1 MTQNNFHKETAYFA
15 SGCFW
20 GTQYH
25 LEKVKGV
32 DSTHVGYMGGT
43 IDNPSYPEVK
53 TGTTG
58 HVETVEVIFDP
69 SQTSFEQLVR
79 LYFETHDFTQVG

>member
-1 MTQNNFHKETAYFA
+1 MTQNSFHKETAYFA

-32 DSTHVGYMGGT
+32 EYTHVGYMGGT
-43 IDNPSYPEVK
+43 VNNLPIRK
-53 TGTTG
+53 
-58 HVETVEVIFDP
+58 
-69 SQTSFEQLVR
+69 
-79 LYFETHDFTQVG
+79 

>member
-1 MTQNNFHKETAYFA
+1 MTQNSFHKETAYFA

-32 DSTHVGYMGGT
+32 DIRMSATWA
-43 IDNPSYPEVK
+43 
-53 TGTTG
+53 
-58 HVETVEVIFDP
+58 
-69 SQTSFEQLVR
+69 EQ
-79 LYFETHDFTQVG
+79 